1 MAKKCLVEL
10 VSRRHACAKS
20 EAWNDDVTGLI
31 VSIPN
36 GQSCDL
42 SLPLAENILKKKACL
57 FVFDW
62 PHDNVCSPFK
72 SYVNFLNHNFNA
84 TLLGNQTFIYCS
96 SRHLTPTNLLEAVVP
111 YFKYSGLKKRVTYSF
126 ILWLVTWVYS
136 ASIRFLLWIHNLSLF
151 SVYQILVDKFIIAGG
166 SLCYL
171 L

>member
-136 ASIRFLLWIHNLSLF
+136 AYIRFLLTNPLLLAAPSAICC
-151 SVYQILVDKFIIAGG
+151 KFV
-166 SLCYL
+166 SFTYNYF
-171 L
+171 